1 VSLDEASF
9 GASYPADYIGRPY
22 LGSRRGDRV
31 KKKRYRLLSS
41 ADPVWREAFAVLMRR
56 RKKLPWRGVLPSLNL
71 LPRVAHGAGAG
82 LDLDAS
88 VNYNAKPPPG
98 PTQCCW
104 HLSQALRPHVPHTGA
119 HSIAKT
125 SSELHTNAIWPIS
138 ELDEDAENI
147 YKNLLRR
154 CTRIS
159 DLPTASIKCLLCY
172 ASIAHSSFISLLPLY
187 HP

>member
-1 VSLDEASF
+1 M
-9 GASYPADYIGRPY
+9 
-22 LGSRRGDRV
+22 
-31 KKKRYRLLSS
+31 
-41 ADPVWREAFAVLMRR
+41 VLVRRR

-98 PTQCCW
+98 SAQCCW

-138 ELDEDAENI
+138 ELDGDAENI

-159 DLPTASIKCLLCY
+159 DLPTASIKCLPRC
-172 ASIAHSSFISLLPLY
+172 ASIAHSAFILLLPLY
-187 HP
+187 HLHKLAFSLLPKSLQDGSSQTPSCRCRSRTHGRSTRPQHLEQDSSR